1 VPLWKPH
8 DGPVG
13 ASAKAGVWGGAPRED
28 PMHEF
33 TYRFCPA
40 CGAPLEL
47 RLLRPGEPARPVCA
61 ACGFIHYANPKVA
74 VGTIIE
80 ADDSVARVRD
90 LDGAGT
96 GQRPVPPCERP
107 VPPRGAPGLILVR
120 RAIEPGYGRWVFPGG
135 FVDRGE
141 PLEAAA
147 IREAREETG
156 LDVRLDALV
165 NVYSYAGAPVVVIA
179 DPVGRAG
186 VRQHARRAARLPG
199 RPEAPHPQHGT
210 EIVIPVTRL
219 CAELAARLRQGYCG
233 LAEARRAEAVRP
245 AWQAGRDVRRCWHR
259 VCTLGLEARASRPRL
274 CRAVARDAVTAPEPQ
289 AAGSEP

>member
-1 VPLWKPH
+1 
-8 DGPVG
+8 
-13 ASAKAGVWGGAPRED
+13 
-28 PMHEF
+28 MHEF

-165 NVYSYAGAPVVVIA
+165 NVYSYAGAPVVVIVYA
-179 DPVGRAG
+179 AGIVGGRLMVDEESLEAGRFPRA
-186 VRQHARRAARLPG
+186 Q
-199 RPEAPHPQHGT
+199 
-210 EIVIPVTRL
+210 IPWG
-219 CAELAARLRQGYCG
+219 ELAF
-233 LAEARRAEAVRP
+233 
-245 AWQAGRDVRRCWHR
+245 DS
-259 VCTLGLEARASRPRL
+259 T
-274 CRAVARDAVTAPEPQ
+274 RDALRDYLAGLRHPIHSTAPK
-289 AAGSEP
+289 S